1 MDPGT
6 EERRL
11 ALIELEGRDGRVV
24 RTLDVRRWPVRLGR
38 ALDNDLVI
46 DDPFVA
52 AHHATLALAADGRLE
67 LHVHAVRNPVRVQRA
82 EPAGPRPH
90 GGVLSVAAH
99 GHLALGSG
107 GARLA
112 VGDSH
117 LRVRLPDEVLAP
129 ERELPAG
136 GARAGLAPA
145 LSGLALL
152 ALVLLER
159 WIELDPGADFTT
171 AWLPLLTGAPLGL
184 LSWCVAWALLSKL
197 FRHRFEFGAHLRI
210 ALPWLLGLML
220 LSLAWKPVAAALG
233 APWLW
238 RAGPALA
245 ALLGALLMRRHL
257 LQVLPQHPRAI
268 GAGVAS
274 FVLAAAAVTVA
285 ANQKLHG
292 RWSSP
297 PYMNTLP
304 TPAANLSGSDDSGAL
319 VAEIG
324 PLAAQLAERVRKAR
338 QEDAQAGGDDAGD
351 TD

>member
-1 MDPGT
+1 MEHGT

-11 ALIELEGRDGRVV
+11 ALIELEGRDGRVT

-38 ALDNDLVI
+38 ALDNELVI

-52 AHHATLALAADGRLE
+52 GHHATLVPADDGRLE
-67 LHVHAVRNPVRVQRA
+67 LRVHAVRNPVRVQLA
-82 EPAGPRPH
+82 EPAGPAGR
-90 GGVLSVAAH
+90 VLGVAAH
-99 GHLALGSG
+99 GTLALGTG
-107 GARLA
+107 GARLV

-117 LRVRLPDEVLAP
+117 LRVRLPGEVLAP

-145 LSGLALL
+145 LAGLALL

-210 ALPWLLGLML
+210 ALPGLLGLML
-220 LSLAWKPVAAALG
+220 LSLAWQPLAAALG

-245 ALLGALLMRRHL
+245 ALLGALLVRRHL

-285 ANQKLHG
+285 ANHKLHG

-304 TPAANLSGSDDSGAL
+304 TPLANLSGSDDSSAL
-319 VAEIG
+319 VSDIG
-324 PLAAQLAERVRKAR
+324 PLAAQLAERVRKAS

-351 TD
+351 TE